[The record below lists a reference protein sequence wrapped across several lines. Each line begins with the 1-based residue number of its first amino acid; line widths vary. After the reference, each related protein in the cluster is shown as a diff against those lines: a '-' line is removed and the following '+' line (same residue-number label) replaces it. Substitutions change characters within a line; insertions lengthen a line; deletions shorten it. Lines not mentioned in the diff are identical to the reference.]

1 MLLEKT
7 LQSPVDGEKE
17 EQGNPRQSSQPRTT
31 RSQNVSI
38 KVASLWTLH
47 AEGGQF
53 RDGPNGSQNQ
63 RPKKKRSSEETG
75 WTLAS
80 ASRKL
85 QPCAEIVTRGDS
97 SFIESPE
104 VGDDLKAQREIERDL
119 ERER

>member
-1 MLLEKT
+1 MVLEKT

-38 KVASLWTLH
+38 KVAFLWTLH

-53 RDGPNGSQNQ
+53 RDWPNGRHDQ
-63 RPKKKRSSEETG
+63 RHKKKRSSEETG
-75 WTLAS
+75 WTLAP

-85 QPCAEIVTRGDS
+85 LPCAEIVTHGDS

-104 VGDDLKAQREIERDL
+104 VGDDLTEN
-119 ERER
+119 RERFIR